1 MKTSVW
7 DYVWSS
13 LLITSVLAVD
23 LALVAF
29 GVAPLSRRWLGP
41 YHVLADLAA
50 AMLFYGLLSALAL
63 RAMLAL
69 RPLPRGEFDMDSG
82 VFAYWKLL
90 TVTYR
95 LGQGALR
102 PLTPIFFKPLV
113 EVLFGAKIGADVALG
128 GTIDDPYLV
137 TLGDGV
143 ILGNASLVSGNVIA
157 NGKIRIGEVRIDSGA
172 TVGANAIV
180 LPGTQIGEKALVI
193 AGAMV
198 IADSAIPPGETWRGN
213 PARKWM

>member
-13 LLITSVLAVD
+13 LVITAVLAAD

-29 GVAPLSRRWLGP
+29 GIAPLSRRWLGP
-41 YHVLADLAA
+41 YHVIADLAA
-50 AMLFYGLLSALAL
+50 AMLLYGLLSALML

-69 RPLPRGEFDMDSG
+69 RPLQRGEFDMDSG
-82 VFAYWKLL
+82 TFTYWKLL

-95 LGQGALR
+95 LGQGSLR
-102 PLTPIFFKPLV
+102 PLTPIFLKPLV

-157 NGKIRIGEVRIDSGA
+157 NGKIRIGDVRIGDGA

-180 LPGTQIGEKALVI
+180 LPGSQVGEKALVI

-213 PARKWM
+213 PARKWI

>member
-13 LLITSVLAVD
+13 LVITAVLAAD

-29 GVAPLSRRWLGP
+29 GIAPLSRRWLGP
-41 YHVLADLAA
+41 YHVIADLAA
-50 AMLFYGLLSALAL
+50 AMLLYGLLSALML

-69 RPLPRGEFDMDSG
+69 RPLQRGEFDMDSG
-82 VFAYWKLL
+82 TFTYWKLL

-102 PLTPIFFKPLV
+102 PLTPIFLKPLV

-157 NGKIRIGEVRIDSGA
+157 NGKIRIGDVRIGDGA

-180 LPGTQIGEKALVI
+180 PPGSQVGEKALVI

-213 PARKWM
+213 PARKWI